1 MSRRPSESIP
11 GGSSRRRYQ
20 FGEFVLDLG
29 AGFLRRNG
37 EEVPLRPKTFEVL
50 AYLVQHQ
57 GALVSKG
64 DLIDAV
70 WTNTSVTDN
79 SLSQCLSELRRALDD
94 DTQTVI
100 RTVARRG
107 FVFQAPVSDG
117 AEETPTEV
125 GPVPT
130 NVHLPE
136 ETKRRHPR
144 WQLAAAIVAL
154 VAAGVM
160 ASAVLSRS
168 DRLPELVLNQLT
180 DFTDSA
186 MAPAVS
192 PDGRMLAFIRGDSA
206 FRNPDQ
212 VWVKLLP
219 SGTPVRLTDVRG
231 VKYGPAFSSDGGRI
245 TFTVSGQSQ
254 GWRTFSVPVLGGEEA
269 QPLLAN
275 AAGLTWIDSDHV
287 LFSEIGTGMHMGIA
301 TSRVNRS
308 EARRVYFPPHERSM
322 AHYSSLSP
330 DGRSVLVVEMN
341 DVDAWVPCRIVAF
354 DASGDARQ
362 AGPDGACGA
371 AAWSP
376 DGRWMYF
383 SVQQDGHT
391 QLWRQ
396 RYPDGSPQQI
406 TFGPD
411 DHEGVA
417 VFPDGSLATSIG
429 IAESAVWVKTAD
441 GEYPITSSGKASPA
455 VTQGMSS
462 RPLFSR
468 DGRRLYYLLRRSSD
482 DTSTELHRYDLTS
495 KVDENLLSGFSI
507 DEFDVSSDDADVV
520 FSLRPTG
527 RPAEI
532 WVAPLDH
539 ATPALRISAEGD
551 GAPHFGPSG
560 DVVFKMSDGA
570 ANFIARMKKDG
581 SGRSPILTSSISSVL
596 GISWD
601 RNWVVVY
608 APVTIAGRDAA
619 VAGTDD
625 VIGEG
630 LATFA
635 VPIDGG
641 HPVRLCSQFCVTQWA
656 PDGSALYLTLNAPA
670 RSEATETIMI
680 PLPSGTTVPALPK
693 AGLRRGDLGEGLG
706 ATVIRGGSDT
716 ADLRVRGFS
725 PSTKPTTFAYVRSS
739 VHHNLFQIRLR

>member
-1 MSRRPSESIP
+1 M
-11 GGSSRRRYQ
+11 
-20 FGEFVLDLG
+20 LDLE

-37 EEVPLRPKTFEVL
+37 EEVPLRPKTFDVL
-50 AYLVQHQ
+50 AYLVRHP
-57 GALVSKG
+57 GVLVSKTE
-64 DLIDAV
+64 LIEAV
-70 WTNTSVTDN
+70 WANTAVTDN
-79 SLSQCLSELRRALDD
+79 SLAQCLSELRRALDD

-107 FVFQAPVSDG
+107 FVFQAPVSEG
-117 AEETPTEV
+117 LGEV
-125 GPVPT
+125 TSAVPVAAT
-130 NVHLPE
+130 ARVSPE
-136 ETKRRHPR
+136 PKQTRPY
-144 WQLAAAIVAL
+144 WQVAGGIVAL
-154 VAAGVM
+154 LAAG
-160 ASAVLSRS
+160 AFAWAILDRS
-168 DRLPELVLNQLT
+168 DRLPELVLTQLT

-192 PDGRMLAFIRGDSA
+192 PDGRMIAFIRGGTA
-206 FRNPDQ
+206 FRSPDQ
-212 VWVKLLP
+212 IWVKLLP
-219 SGTPVRLTDVRG
+219 GGTPVRLTDVRG
-231 VKYGPAFSSDGGRI
+231 VKYGLAFSSDGTRV
-245 TFTVSGQSQ
+245 TFTVSGQAQ
-254 GWRTFSVPVLGGEEA
+254 GWRTFSVPVLGGEDA

-287 LFSEIGTGMHMGIA
+287 LFSEISSGMHMGIV

-354 DASGDARQ
+354 DGRGDARQ

-396 RYPDGSPQQI
+396 RYPDGTSQQI
-406 TFGPD
+406 TVGPD

-441 GEYPITSSGKASPA
+441 GEYPVTSSGKASPA

-462 RPLFSR
+462 RPVFSR
-468 DGRRLYYLLRRSSD
+468 DGRRVYYLLRRSPGEA
-482 DTSTELHRYDLTS
+482 TTELHRYGVTS
-495 KVDENLLSGFSI
+495 KVDENLLTGFPI
-507 DEFDVSSDDADVV
+507 EEFDISVDDAEIV
-520 FSLRPTG
+520 FSVRPAD

-532 WVAPLDH
+532 WIAPLDR
-539 ATPALRISAEGD
+539 ATPASRISSQGG
-551 GAPHFGPSG
+551 GAPHFGPGG
-560 DVVFKMSDGA
+560 DVVFRMSDGTS
-570 ANFIARMKKDG
+570 NFIGRMKKDG
-581 SGRSPILTSSISSVL
+581 TGRRPALPSPISSVL
-596 GISWD
+596 GSSWD
-601 RNWVVVY
+601 RQWVVVF
-608 APVTIAGRDAA
+608 APVTIGGPDA
-619 VAGTDD
+619 VVPGIDD
-625 VIGEG
+625 VVGEG
-630 LATFA
+630 QATFA

-641 HPVRLCSQFCVTQWA
+641 RPVRLCRQFCVTQWA

-670 RSEATETIMI
+670 QSETTETVMI
-680 PLPSGTTVPALPK
+680 PLSPGVTVPARLPK
-693 AGLRRGDLGEGLG
+693 AGVRRGEIVDGLG

-725 PSTKPTTFAYVRSS
+725 PSNEPATFAYVRSS
-739 VHHNLFQIRLR
+739 VHHNLFQMHLR